1 MIAVTNKGNEV
12 KPGKLNMTV
21 DSGCDQ
27 NTQWI
32 TIFLGT
38 VNPALTLYY
47 GQFALS
53 LGKGNSSYTFSFLY
67 PHNTDTFH
75 GPFSLCRNGV

>member
-38 VNPALTLYY
+38 VNPALTL
-47 GQFALS
+47 
-53 LGKGNSSYTFSFLY
+53 
-67 PHNTDTFH
+67 
-75 GPFSLCRNGV
+75 V